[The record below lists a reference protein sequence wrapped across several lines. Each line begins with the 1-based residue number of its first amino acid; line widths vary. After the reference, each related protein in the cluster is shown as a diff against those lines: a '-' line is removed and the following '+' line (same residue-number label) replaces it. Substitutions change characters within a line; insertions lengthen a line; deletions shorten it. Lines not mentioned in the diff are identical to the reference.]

1 MCLFRGIIEVKLD
14 RPGAK
19 NSIGKDMLRGLQHS
33 FEAINRDSS
42 ANILMISS
50 SVPRVFCAGADL
62 KERKTMSSSEVQA
75 FVNSLRSTFSYLE
88 ALHIP
93 TIAVIEGAALGGG
106 LEMAL
111 SCDLR
116 ICGEDAVLGLP
127 ETGLAIIPRAG
138 GTQRLPRLVGRS
150 VAKELIFCGRK
161 VGGRDAVSMDMCI
174 DAGLINHCVPAGEA
188 HLKALEIARNI
199 NQKWMAKRAI
209 NEGLE
214 VDMASALALEEE
226 CYEQLLNTK
235 DRLEGLEAFAEKRTP
250 KYTAKRSSK
259 SLNSKMVRYTGEG
272 SEARHLL
279 NDREISCQ
287 ELFRK
292 KLTPSDVSGL
302 NRLVIPK
309 KYAVV
314 HFPPVRNI
322 HAQGISN
329 KRQAVGIPIR
339 LKDKGFKTWNFTY
352 CFWKSNQ
359 SFVITKGWK
368 EFLKEAR
375 LKPKDVVIFYGPR
388 EGKLASIIG
397 VECNDSGTSGGL
409 LGSHVGLQP
418 DLQCDFEDQ
427 DGEDERGGNEMKKGF
442 KLFGVEIKV
451 GGGNG
456 NGNGV

>member
-1 MCLFRGIIEVKLD
+1 MATLSTLGASIGRKSVGISKPYFSQLFNSNSIPCTLNSPQWQYQSLRTLLLDRISDCVKLHRHSDSDSGIIEVKLD

-50 SVPRVFCAGADL
+50 SVPRMFCAGADL

-106 LEMAL
+106 LEMVL

-127 ETGLAIIPRAG
+127 ETGLAIIPGAG
-138 GTQRLPRLVGRS
+138 GTQRLPRLVGIS

-161 VGGRDAVSMDMCI
+161 VGGRDAVSM
-174 DAGLINHCVPAGEA
+174 GLVNHCVPAGEA

-199 NQKWMAKRAI
+199 NQKGPLALRMAKRAI

-250 KYTAKRSSK
+250 KYT
-259 SLNSKMVRYTGEG
+259 GE
-272 SEARHLL
+272 
-279 NDREISCQ
+279 
-287 ELFRK
+287 
-292 KLTPSDVSGL
+292 
-302 NRLVIPK
+302 
-309 KYAVV
+309 
-314 HFPPVRNI
+314 
-322 HAQGISN
+322 
-329 KRQAVGIPIR
+329 
-339 LKDKGFKTWNFTY
+339 
-352 CFWKSNQ
+352 
-359 SFVITKGWK
+359 
-368 EFLKEAR
+368 
-375 LKPKDVVIFYGPR
+375 
-388 EGKLASIIG
+388 
-397 VECNDSGTSGGL
+397 
-409 LGSHVGLQP
+409 
-418 DLQCDFEDQ
+418 
-427 DGEDERGGNEMKKGF
+427 
-442 KLFGVEIKV
+442 
-451 GGGNG
+451 
-456 NGNGV
+456 

>member
-1 MCLFRGIIEVKLD
+1 MVTLSTLAASIGLKSVGISKPYFSQLFNSNSIPWTLNSPQWQYESLRTLLLDRFSDCVKLHRHSDSDSGIIEVKLD

-127 ETGLAIIPRAG
+127 ETGLAIIPGAG

-161 VGGRDAVSMDMCI
+161 VGGRDAVSM
-174 DAGLINHCVPAGEA
+174 GLVNHCVPAGEA
-188 HLKALEIARNI
+188 HLKALEIAWNI
-199 NQKWMAKRAI
+199 NQKGPLALRMAKRAI

-235 DRLEGLEAFAEKRTP
+235 DRLEGLEAFAETRTP
-250 KYTAKRSSK
+250 KYT
-259 SLNSKMVRYTGEG
+259 GE
-272 SEARHLL
+272 
-279 NDREISCQ
+279 
-287 ELFRK
+287 
-292 KLTPSDVSGL
+292 
-302 NRLVIPK
+302 
-309 KYAVV
+309 
-314 HFPPVRNI
+314 
-322 HAQGISN
+322 
-329 KRQAVGIPIR
+329 
-339 LKDKGFKTWNFTY
+339 
-352 CFWKSNQ
+352 
-359 SFVITKGWK
+359 
-368 EFLKEAR
+368 
-375 LKPKDVVIFYGPR
+375 
-388 EGKLASIIG
+388 
-397 VECNDSGTSGGL
+397 
-409 LGSHVGLQP
+409 
-418 DLQCDFEDQ
+418 
-427 DGEDERGGNEMKKGF
+427 
-442 KLFGVEIKV
+442 
-451 GGGNG
+451 
-456 NGNGV
+456 